1 MMETSKWILSVFAI
15 FAVTLI
21 FYSGAEYNRL
31 GNVEIQI
38 SLMSRQMEKFADL
51 TQMQTEIE
59 YNKQELE
66 RLRNHLEKIGKI
78 VE

>member
-1 MMETSKWILSVFAI
+1 MDTSKWIISVFAV
-15 FAVTLI
+15 FCVTLI

-31 GNVEIQI
+31 GNVEAQI
-38 SLMSRQMEKFADL
+38 SVMSRQMEKLSDL